1 MKHRHFEIEDDTIV
15 IIVFVL
21 LFGVILFFGYLETKV
36 KEDTKQLEL
45 KKEIIM
51 LEKEKDGNGNN

>member
-1 MKHRHFEIEDDTIV
+1 MKHRHFEIEDDTIA
-15 IIVFVL
+15 IIAFML